1 MHGKYLRSELNSV
14 IILLNKFNGGGGEES
29 ALFTYARCECAYY
42 AYDIIVLFNL
52 MMTHP

>member
-1 MHGKYLRSELNSV
+1 MCKLLLINSV
-14 IILLNKFNGGGGEES
+14 IILLMGGGEEES